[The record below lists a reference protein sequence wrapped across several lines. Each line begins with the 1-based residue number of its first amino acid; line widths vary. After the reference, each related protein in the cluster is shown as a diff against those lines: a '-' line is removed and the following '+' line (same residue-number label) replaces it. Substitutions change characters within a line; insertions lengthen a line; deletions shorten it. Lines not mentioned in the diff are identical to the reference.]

1 MVRDLLAR
9 NIGYTDL
16 RYKRRKVSF
25 YALHS
30 DSDRNTLTLN
40 CEVSS
45 KL

>member
-1 MVRDLLAR
+1 MVKNLVAR
-9 NIGYTDL
+9 NTGYIDL

-30 DSDRNTLTLN
+30 DSGRNTLTLN